1 MAAGKS
7 SVATQLAAATSRPT
21 AVVDELVA
29 ARTGLPVS
37 RIFETRGERTFREL
51 EMEALAGLEED
62 RNLVVDT
69 GGGVVESPAAVELL
83 RSRGVVIWL
92 DAPWEVLL
100 DRLRDGEK
108 EERPLV
114 DRLGWAGLEEL
125 FHRRRR
131 LYAAAADFRLR
142 HRRES
147 VADTART
154 VMLRSL
160 IWERRQ
166 EGKR

>member
-1 MAAGKS
+1 M
-7 SVATQLAAATSRPT
+7 
-21 AVVDELVA
+21 
-29 ARTGLPVS
+29 
-37 RIFETRGERTFREL
+37 
-51 EMEALAGLEED
+51 
-62 RNLVVDT
+62 
-69 GGGVVESPAAVELL
+69 ESPAAVELL

-100 DRLRDGEK
+100 DRLRDGKK

-142 HRRES
+142 HRQES
-147 VADTART
+147 VVDTART